1 MSKSLEDA
9 LSEGAWSVS
18 AVIFDLDDKLDDE
31 GRPISERRADVAT
44 RVGVEMEMRE
54 CPFSGIRQNQLM
66 NVSALTQITQYYN
79 PVLAE
84 MTAFKRQTDS
94 ENSSWNDVLEG
105 VIDLLAG
112 PAIYLLQQRNSQ
124 DPVPAQMAVGHKL
137 AAGMFGVMRGLY
149 ERLALGN
156 KFPVTVDSFLD
167 LVDEMGSLVGASEVC
182 AGSPQMIRKASEALL
197 EGNFDSDVQLDPL
210 RFDLA
215 RCLALQ
221 VQLGIF
227 WSLYDRVHLWSLLR
241 GEFREHLR
249 PCNDFLQRKIEHA
262 EKDLNELA
270 PSRPN
275 GSMLPKILDPQLQQK
290 LADALND
297 AADPKTLEEDVSVA
311 SKLLNEPGS
320 PISYDSAVEP
330 LAMRIANYLNTYRLF
345 EAELSRVELELRGH
359 LGFPLDTPI
368 KLGAAVFP
376 FPQALPWYE
385 LILGRR
391 LGSDGHLTGKSTK
404 VRSVT

>member
-9 LSEGAWSVS
+9 LNEGAWSVS
-18 AVIFDLDDKLDDE
+18 AVIFDLNDKLDDE
-31 GRPISERRADVAT
+31 GRPISERRADAEA

-94 ENSSWNDVLEG
+94 PNSSWDDVLAG
-105 VIDLLAG
+105 VIDLLAS
-112 PAIYLLQQRNSQ
+112 PAIYFLQKRNSQ
-124 DPVPAQMAVGHKL
+124 DPVPAKMAVGHKL

-149 ERLALGN
+149 ERLAVGIKL
-156 KFPVTVDSFLD
+156 PVTVDSFLD

-197 EGNFDSDVQLDPL
+197 EGNFDSDVKLDPL
-210 RFDLA
+210 RIDLA

-241 GEFREHLR
+241 GEFREHLS
-249 PCNDFLQRKIEHA
+249 PYNDFLQRKLESA
-262 EKDLNELA
+262 ENDLNEVA

-275 GSMLPKILDPQLQQK
+275 SNMLPNGLEQK
-290 LADALND
+290 FADALND
-297 AADPKTLEEDVSVA
+297 AADAKTLEEDIRVA
-311 SKLLNEPGS
+311 SKLLNEPNS
-320 PISYDSAVEP
+320 PISYNSTVEP
-330 LAMRIANYLNTYRLF
+330 FATQVANYLNTYRLF
-345 EAELSRVELELRGH
+345 KAELSRVELELRGH
-359 LGFPLDTPI
+359 LGFPLETSI

-376 FPQALPWYE
+376 SPQALPWYE
-385 LILGRR
+385 LIIGNR
-391 LGSDGHLTGKSTK
+391 LGSDGHLTGKSSK
-404 VRSVT
+404 IKALK